1 MALLSRR
8 QLGVSLIVAASI
20 TLIPAATASAALMPA
35 PASVTS
41 TGKALSFEQAAGP
54 MINHPVARYE
64 AILHYTNAIRISH
77 GLRPVTHNPTLDK
90 IASEWAHKMAHE
102 NNLYHRPNHWEA
114 YPPGQRAGGENILQA
129 WDDYSSYQLVKLWY
143 ESPGHRKILLDPDAR
158 SLGIGV
164 ATQPNG
170 KLYAVQDFGR

>member
-1 MALLSRR
+1 MPKKSLTTSAAALCALA
-8 QLGVSLIVAASI
+8 SLTSVPIASAATPVDVPTASI
-20 TLIPAATASAALMPA
+20 TKVA
-35 PASVTS
+35 P
-41 TGKALSFEQAAGP
+41 FEQVAGP

-77 GLRPVTHNPTLDK
+77 GLRPVAHNRELDR
-90 IASEWAHKMAHE
+90 IAQDWANRMRDD
-102 NNLYHRPNHWEA
+102 NNLHHRPQHWEA

>member
-1 MALLSRR
+1 MPKKLLTTSAAALCALA
-8 QLGVSLIVAASI
+8 SLTTVPI
-20 TLIPAATASAALMPA
+20 ASAASTPA
-35 PASVTS
+35 TATKIAP
-41 TGKALSFEQAAGP
+41 FEQVAGP

-77 GLRPVTHNPTLDK
+77 RLQPVTRNPALDR
-90 IASEWAHKMAHE
+90 IAQDWANRMRDE
-102 NNLYHRPNHWEA
+102 NNLHHRPQHWEA